1 MSFVYKGLS
10 ANFEKLTVT
19 DHELERQ
26 LVRLQQQ
33 TPRAVPVTDRTA
45 KLGDEVVLDYAGFV
59 DGKQFEGGTAKE
71 QVLTL
76 GSGMFIPGFETQLV
90 GAKKGSDVLVTVT
103 FPEDYSSEELQGKDA
118 RFEVTINGIYE

>member
-19 DHELERQ
+19 DHELERL

-33 TPRAVPVTDRTA
+33 TPRAVPVTDRAA

-59 DGKQFEGGTAKE
+59 DGKQFEMCIRDSCATTTSISR
-71 QVLTL
+71 QR
-76 GSGMFIPGFETQLV
+76 SPPCSF
-90 GAKKGSDVLVTVT
+90 
-103 FPEDYSSEELQGKDA
+103 
-118 RFEVTINGIYE
+118 

>member
-33 TPRAVPVTDRTA
+33 TPRAVPVTDRAA

-90 GAKKGSDVLVTVT
+90 GAENL
-103 FPEDYSSEELQGKDA
+103 
-118 RFEVTINGIYE
+118 I